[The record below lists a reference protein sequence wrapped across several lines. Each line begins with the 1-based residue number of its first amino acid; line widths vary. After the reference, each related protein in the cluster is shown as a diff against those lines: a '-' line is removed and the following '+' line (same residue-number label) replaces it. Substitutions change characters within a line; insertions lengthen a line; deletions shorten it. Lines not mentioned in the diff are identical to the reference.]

1 MLNKPFFLIFFKY
14 QYWFKRGYEMYSL
27 TKRLIFNLCQGIS
40 TWEILNFSLIWTTLT
55 SKMCTLQTVQM
66 FVSYLSKKLITRDIF
81 DPLLAFLF
89 FVISSIVLLQCY
101 QKKKKNQIHF
111 YQLKFIQNSI
121 PFAGVKRK
129 TEANP
134 ITSESKTRHLQN

>member
-1 MLNKPFFLIFFKY
+1 
-14 QYWFKRGYEMYSL
+14 
-27 TKRLIFNLCQGIS
+27 
-40 TWEILNFSLIWTTLT
+40 
-55 SKMCTLQTVQM
+55 MCTLQTVQM

-81 DPLLAFLF
+81 DLLLAFFF

>member
-1 MLNKPFFLIFFKY
+1 
-14 QYWFKRGYEMYSL
+14 
-27 TKRLIFNLCQGIS
+27 
-40 TWEILNFSLIWTTLT
+40 
-55 SKMCTLQTVQM
+55 MCTLQTVQM

-81 DPLLAFLF
+81 DLLLAFF
-89 FVISSIVLLQCY
+89 FFCY
-101 QKKKKNQIHF
+101 QQYCLTTVLPKKKKNQIHF